1 MWRKYVIFIVAA
13 LGFASAV
20 ATPKVGLVLSG
31 GGAKGLYHIGVI
43 RALEENGVA
52 IDYVGGTS
60 MGAIIGALYAAGY
73 SPEEMVEIVRSGD
86 IEQWLSGRMPDRY
99 NHYFREV
106 DTPQPLLTLRFDVER
121 DKDSTPGKR
130 VGVRQRTVQLPSDII
145 SSNQIDL
152 ALNRFFAPA
161 TVVCEGDF
169 SRLMVPFFCVAAD
182 LKGRKAEFFDHGDLA
197 EAVRAS
203 MSIPF
208 IFKPLRRKDKM
219 LYDGGIF
226 DNFPWQHL
234 ASTYAPDH
242 IIGVKC
248 TFGNREI
255 DESSNI
261 VEQGLGLL
269 IGATNYELPREGNI
283 MLDREVESGM
293 LDFDEGM
300 KIVEQGYNDTVERMA
315 EILATIPSRRSRE
328 EVESRRASF
337 RSLLP
342 PIEVSE
348 AKIEGLNRNQ
358 ERYVKAVL
366 TTGASH
372 GEQPATFDQLHKGV
386 CNLLANNDFEMGFPR
401 LDYDSLSRRFT
412 PTLPLRPQPS
422 LRLSFGA
429 NISSTAYNQ
438 ARINFQYEHIGR
450 VGVNAAMRLYLGTV
464 YNAGSIGAQ
473 MFVLPRRPL
482 FFSAHYI
489 FSVRNTIYG
498 NFGNLTKVDN
508 THRMKHKEHFMSL
521 SAGVAISKRSLLQ
534 ATFNL
539 GEGVYQFQNQTNPTR
554 FGFYAAQLQFR
565 RSTLDNLVAPFR
577 GHHLSVSAIYVGG
590 RDRWKNEGHYISAR
604 RDWVGSKVAWEHL
617 LPISSRWFS
626 LGYSIDGLYTNHP
639 DFVEE
644 LATNAS
650 MPQYAPTTHSQ
661 MLYMPEYHASRY
673 IAMGI
678 MPVFHIIDQLYLRAG
693 FYAMYRNTTSVFGHW
708 QYISDLTISY
718 RSILGP
724 VSLSLTKYGL
734 KSGNNYYLSF
744 NFGYLLFA
752 PKGTFY

>member
-315 EILATIPSRRSRE
+315 EILATLPSRRSRA
-328 EVESRRASF
+328 EV
-337 RSLLP
+337 
-342 PIEVSE
+342 
-348 AKIEGLNRNQ
+348 
-358 ERYVKAVL
+358 
-366 TTGASH
+366 
-372 GEQPATFDQLHKGV
+372 
-386 CNLLANNDFEMGFPR
+386 
-401 LDYDSLSRRFT
+401 
-412 PTLPLRPQPS
+412 
-422 LRLSFGA
+422 
-429 NISSTAYNQ
+429 
-438 ARINFQYEHIGR
+438 
-450 VGVNAAMRLYLGTV
+450 
-464 YNAGSIGAQ
+464 
-473 MFVLPRRPL
+473 
-482 FFSAHYI
+482 
-489 FSVRNTIYG
+489 
-498 NFGNLTKVDN
+498 
-508 THRMKHKEHFMSL
+508 
-521 SAGVAISKRSLLQ
+521 
-534 ATFNL
+534 
-539 GEGVYQFQNQTNPTR
+539 
-554 FGFYAAQLQFR
+554 
-565 RSTLDNLVAPFR
+565 
-577 GHHLSVSAIYVGG
+577 
-590 RDRWKNEGHYISAR
+590 
-604 RDWVGSKVAWEHL
+604 
-617 LPISSRWFS
+617 
-626 LGYSIDGLYTNHP
+626 
-639 DFVEE
+639 
-644 LATNAS
+644 
-650 MPQYAPTTHSQ
+650 
-661 MLYMPEYHASRY
+661 ASR
-673 IAMGI
+673 
-678 MPVFHIIDQLYLRAG
+678 H
-693 FYAMYRNTTSVFGHW
+693 
-708 QYISDLTISY
+708 
-718 RSILGP
+718 
-724 VSLSLTKYGL
+724 
-734 KSGNNYYLSF
+734 
-744 NFGYLLFA
+744 
-752 PKGTFY
+752 

>member
-1 MWRKYVIFIVAA
+1 MWRKYVIFIVAV
-13 LGFASAV
+13 LGFASVV

-43 RALEENGVA
+43 RALEENEVA

-60 MGAIIGALYAAGY
+60 MGAIVGGLYAAGY

-99 NHYFREV
+99 THYFREV

-121 DKDSTPGKR
+121 GKSFR
-130 VGVRQRTVQLPSDII
+130 PSQKIGVRHRTVQLPSDII

-161 TVVCEGDF
+161 TVACEGDF
-169 SRLMVPFFCVAAD
+169 SQLMVPFFCVAAD
-182 LKGRKAEFFDHGDLA
+182 LKGRKAEFMDRGDLA

-203 MSIPF
+203 MAIPF
-208 IFKPLRRKDKM
+208 IFKPLRRKEKM
-219 LYDGGIF
+219 LYDGGLF
-226 DNFPWQHL
+226 DNFPWQNMEL
-234 ASTYAPDH
+234 AYAPDH
-242 IIGVKC
+242 IIGIKC
-248 TFGNREI
+248 TSGNREI
-255 DESSNI
+255 DETSSI

-269 IGATNYELPREGNI
+269 INATNYDLPSEGNI
-283 MLDREVESGM
+283 MIDREVESGM

-300 KIVEQGYNDTVERMA
+300 KIVEQGYNDTMERMA
-315 EILATIPSRRSRE
+315 EILATIPSRRSRS
-328 EVESRRASF
+328 EVEARRESF
-337 RSLLP
+337 RSRQP
-342 PIEVSE
+342 AIDVGDVNVV
-348 AKIEGLNRNQ
+348 GLNRNQ

-366 TTGASH
+366 TTGASR
-372 GEQPATFDQLHKGV
+372 GEQPATFDQLHKGLS
-386 CNLLANNDFEMGFPR
+386 NLLANNDFEMGFPR
-401 LDYDSLSRRFT
+401 FEYDTLSHRFNT
-412 PTLPLRPQPS
+412 TLPLRPQPS
-422 LRLSFGA
+422 LRLAFGA

-438 ARINFQYEHIGR
+438 ARINLQYDHIGR

-464 YNAGSIGAQ
+464 YTSGSVGAQ

-489 FSVRNTIYG
+489 FSVRNTLYG
-498 NFGNLTKVDN
+498 NFGNLSKVDN
-508 THRMKHKEHFMSL
+508 TYRMKHKEHFMSL
-521 SAGVAISKRSLLQ
+521 AAGVATSQRSLLQ

-539 GEGVYQFQNQTNPTR
+539 GEGVYQFQNQEQPTR

-565 RSTLDNLVAPFR
+565 RSTLDNLVTPFR
-577 GHHLSVSAIYVGG
+577 GHRLSVSGIYVGG
-590 RDRWKNEGHYISAR
+590 RDRWKIEGHHISAR
-604 RDWVGSKVAWEHL
+604 RDWVGAKVAWEHL

-626 LGYSIDGLYTNHP
+626 LGYSVEGVYTNHP
-639 DFVEE
+639 DLVDL

-673 IAMGI
+673 IAAGI
-678 MPVFHIIDQLYLRAG
+678 TPVFHIIDQLYLRAG
-693 FYAMYRNTTSVFGHW
+693 FYAMYRNEIPKIDHM
-708 QYISDLTISY
+708 QYITDLTISY
-718 RSILGP
+718 RSIVGP
-724 VSLSLTKYGL
+724 LSLSLTKYGL
-734 KSGNNYYLSF
+734 NNNNNYYLSF